1 MAQDTLVLY
10 LRLAPEFGGTR
21 FGPFEGSEVRLGS
34 EQTKNDIVLP
44 EALGVA
50 AAHVKVLRQAD
61 MGIIIAPV
69 ERTAAVYVWQGNVN
83 RPKQI
88 TTPVAVRAGDSFALV
103 TAQGPRFIVEMDE
116 LPEQIKQQR
125 AEAKRYNPRKRLSVA
140 AFKEEGKR
148 QAWVAVL
155 TTGVGQIG
163 MRAYTF
169 VRSGAIFM
177 PRNIL
182 MILGIGGGYIFGG
195 VQACSNFSIKD
206 KLKKSDASLE
216 SCNQKVAIAD
226 ELQNTDSADL
236 RFDALAARIT
246 GATALGAALKSDTTL
261 AGLTR
266 EKAKNLFVSC
276 ASDCSKYEWL
286 LDPKKGKR
294 RASTFAEFRE
304 ALLKEDDLDADTA
317 RILAYAAAAPDL
329 SQEFWTKSFD
339 STGAEVC
346 ARGPLALTY
355 RQGRQLGLTPLLDA
369 YVRGSS
375 ADYDGDGSRQNRV
388 DALKNTATIAGLR
401 PEEIEEA
408 VKGESVLTGVTAS
421 SRDFCIHMEG
431 DDKRAEVSAVVRALG
446 KELGE
451 DAAGLP
457 PTDSVFSITARVAK
471 LYVADWQSVDFDERK
486 KAELGFDLSAAAP
499 GAVLQDPPGQWALER
514 TAETIARSMV
524 LPCIAVLKYSQ
535 EGNLAPTFG
544 EELPSPIYCLVL
556 DWKLRNE

>member
-34 EQTKNDIVLP
+34 DQTKNDVVLP
-44 EALGVA
+44 ETLGVA

-69 ERTAAVYVWQGNVN
+69 ERTAAVYVWQGNAN

-88 TTPVAVRAGDSFALV
+88 TTPVAVRTGDSFSLV

-125 AEAKRYNPRKRLSVA
+125 AEAKRYNPRKRLSA
-140 AFKEEGKR
+140 EAFKEEGKR
-148 QAWVAVL
+148 QAWVSVL
-155 TTGVGQIG
+155 TTYPGQFG

-177 PRNIL
+177 PRNIIML
-182 MILGIGGGYIFGG
+182 VGIGGGYIFGG
-195 VQACSNFSIKD
+195 AQLCSNFSIKD
-206 KLKKSDASLE
+206 KLKKNEASLE

-236 RFDALAARIT
+236 KFDALAARIT
-246 GATALGAALKSDTTL
+246 GATALGAALKGDPVLSQ
-261 AGLTR
+261 LTK
-266 EKAKNLFVSC
+266 EKAKNLFLNC
-276 ASDCSKYEWL
+276 AADCTKYEWL

-294 RASTFAEFRE
+294 RASTFATFRE
-304 ALLKEDDLDADTA
+304 ALLDEDDIPADTA
-317 RILAYAAAAPDL
+317 RVLVYAAAAPDL

-339 STGAEVC
+339 SQGQEVC
-346 ARGPLALTY
+346 ARGPLALSY
-355 RQGRQLGLTPLLDA
+355 RQGRQLGLAPMLDA

-375 ADYDGDGSRQNRV
+375 ADYDGEGSRQARV
-388 DALKNTATIAGLR
+388 DALKGTGTAAGLR
-401 PEEIEEA
+401 GEELDAA
-408 VKGESVLTGVTAS
+408 VNGESKLIGITAS
-421 SRDFCIHMEG
+421 SRDFCVHMDG
-431 DDKRAEVSAVVRALG
+431 DDKRNEVPALV
-446 KELGE
+446 KALAKHVGE
-451 DAAGLP
+451 DSPGLP
-457 PTDSVFSITARVAK
+457 AGDVNFGVTARVAK
-471 LYVADWQSVDFDERK
+471 LYVADWQGVAFDERK
-486 KAELGFDLSAAAP
+486 TADLGFDLSKSPP
-499 GAVLQDPPGQWALER
+499 GAALEGPPGTWALDR

-524 LPCIAVLKYSQ
+524 LPCIAVLKYSS
-535 EGNLAPTFG
+535 EGNLAATFG